1 MRTRKGVM
9 RDCDGYRLK
18 KMKNTTGEERL
29 LTGNVFDNIGEE
41 GMQRRSHGSAPR
53 ALVRKDNA
61 THGSSPWS
69 LSCCSLEKKTWRGV
83 SMVGYM
89 YIEKRVREA
98 LVDFA
103 ADCVLAER
111 KRRLRDDLSEK
122 VYDRN

>member
-1 MRTRKGVM
+1 
-9 RDCDGYRLK
+9 
-18 KMKNTTGEERL
+18 
-29 LTGNVFDNIGEE
+29 
-41 GMQRRSHGSAPR
+41 
-53 ALVRKDNA
+53 
-61 THGSSPWS
+61 
-69 LSCCSLEKKTWRGV
+69 
-83 SMVGYM
+83 MVGYM